1 MNTSQNTQGTR
12 AEELIRHYRLARHPE
27 GGWFSEAY
35 SSSLSLQENGRSI
48 AGSIYFLLQSDDIS
62 HFHQIDCDE
71 PWYYHE
77 GCGVRITVL
86 TESGSLREELLGPDL
101 TQGQRMMISIPK
113 GSIFAA
119 ENLDPKGYTFMSCM
133 TAPKFRY
140 EGFRLVNAEEL
151 AALLPERAGALRR
164 LCL

>member
-1 MNTSQNTQGTR
+1 MNASQNAR
-12 AEELIRHYRLARHPE
+12 AEELIRHYHLERHPE
-27 GGWFSEAY
+27 GGWFAEVY
-35 SSSLSLQENGRSI
+35 SSSLSLRENGRPI
-48 AGSIYFLLQSDDIS
+48 AGSIYFLLQGGDIS

-86 TESGSLREELLGPDL
+86 AEDGSLREELLGPDF
-101 TQGQRMMISIPK
+101 TQGQQMMVSIPK
-113 GSIFAA
+113 GAVFAA

-133 TAPKFRY
+133 TAPKFQY
-140 EGFRLVNAEEL
+140 EGFRLVSADEL
-151 AALLPERAGALRR
+151 AALLPGRAETLRR